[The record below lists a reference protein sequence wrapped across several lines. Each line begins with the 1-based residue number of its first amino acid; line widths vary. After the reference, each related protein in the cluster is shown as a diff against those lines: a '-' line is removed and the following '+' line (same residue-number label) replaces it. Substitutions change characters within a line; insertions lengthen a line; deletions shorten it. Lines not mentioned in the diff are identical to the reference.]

1 MEERLNMFKF
11 VLCLIVSSVGASHY
25 TTEVADNFQ
34 SFRPVG
40 RFQQHVGE
48 AHFGFTLDFD
58 IFEER
63 VRALKKSWGDRSVSF
78 PEVNFCPTDR
88 YGG

>member
-1 MEERLNMFKF
+1 MLRIFLCLDIVQAASVEETINMFKF
-11 VLCLIVSSVGASHY
+11 VFFLIVSSVGASHY

-40 RFQQHVGE
+40 RFQKHVGE
-48 AHFGFTLDFD
+48 AHFGVTLNFD

-63 VRALKKSWGDRSVSF
+63 VCALKLTEH
-78 PEVNFCPTDR
+78 PM
-88 YGG
+88 